1 MTYSTPPSKTASDL
15 ITSSDWN
22 TYVRDNMEEIA
33 GSATCSATSTT
44 AVTLN
49 TGLGV
54 DTGSLVWDT
63 VVWDTDGSM
72 LVVPRSEIQ
81 VPALGRYEVSVYVTA
96 DYIPTQVTFA
106 VYTAAGIGQPP
117 NTNYSTSQTFYPFA
131 SVPYWHATTGEGHL
145 MASGTVNAYA
155 TDVIRANVK
164 FGASGVSPVP
174 NARIVVTRSLF

>member
-1 MTYSTPPSKTASDL
+1 MTYSTPPTKTASDL

-22 TYVRDNMEEIA
+22 TYLRDNMEEIA

-63 VVWDTDGSM
+63 VVWDNNTM
-72 LVVPRSEIQ
+72 LVAPRSEIQ
-81 VPALGRYEVSVYVTA
+81 VPALGRYEVAVYVTA
-96 DYIPTQVTFA
+96 DYTPKKVTFA
-106 VYTAAGIGQPP
+106 VYTSAGIGQPP

-131 SVPYWHATTGEGHL
+131 SLPYWHGTTGEGHL
-145 MASGTVNAYA
+145 MASGTVNCYA
-155 TDVIRANVK
+155 NDVIRANVT